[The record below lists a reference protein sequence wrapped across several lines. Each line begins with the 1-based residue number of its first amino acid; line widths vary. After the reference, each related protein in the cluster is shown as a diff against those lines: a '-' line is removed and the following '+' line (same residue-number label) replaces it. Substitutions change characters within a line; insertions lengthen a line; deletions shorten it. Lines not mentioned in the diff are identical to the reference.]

1 MYFEAGFCRVVDNDL
16 LNVKASRIAPGIMMI
31 KLWTIAVESIMNS
44 SFKVSVASL
53 SSLSLSSSYAGF
65 HLPRRIPSRQLDA
78 AKLSDH
84 FERLRENKPRFGRLN
99 EQLTANFEHRSQN
112 WNTKPREIV

>member
-1 MYFEAGFCRVVDNDL
+1 
-16 LNVKASRIAPGIMMI
+16 MI

-53 SSLSLSSSYAGF
+53 SSLPLSSSYAGF